1 MTANSPRMGWP
12 YPARED
18 DPWYDG
24 FEDFVQADDA
34 SGFAHRED
42 RNLFITGGGTLS
54 WDAGTGVLTWTEA
67 IQLVSPTTGFLLGI
81 AADSVT
87 IENGEVLYA
96 VLVRQALEA
105 RTLTKAIANSV
116 PSNDNA
122 FMLCVRIGNNL
133 HWRNGL
139 VMSSGSSVSGV
150 GFSGSGISLSIETGR
165 ADYVQVNPTVEEVVG
180 QWMLDGAVVAGGV
193 RFRCMMRPTFN
204 AAGWARVRVYDLGA
218 VGTPAAAVEIT
229 DDATAAY
236 RMQATTS
243 GLVYLETS
251 VMTIGVS
258 PGVGQI
264 VNARRMYEA
273 TLEQSSLAGDTV
285 DFGFAGVYVG
295 V

>member
-67 IQLVSPTTGFLLGI
+67 IQLVSPTTGFLLSI

-96 VLVRQALEA
+96 TLVRQALEA
-105 RTLTKAIANSV
+105 RTLTKAIATSV

-139 VMSSGSSVSGV
+139 VMPSGSSVIGV

-165 ADYVQVNPTVEEVVG
+165 FDYVQEGPPVEEVVG
-180 QWMLDGAVVAGGV
+180 QWMLDGNMVAGAV
-193 RFRCMMRPTFN
+193 KFRCMMRPTFTVP
-204 AAGWARVRVYDLGA
+204 GWARVRVWDLGA
-218 VGTPAAAVEIT
+218 VGTPAPAVEVT
-229 DDATAAY
+229 DDATPAY
-236 RMQATTS
+236 RMQSTAT

-251 VMTIGVS
+251 ALAIGAS
-258 PGVGQI
+258 PGIGQI
-264 VNARRMYEA
+264 VNNRRMYEA
-273 TLEQSSLAGDTV
+273 TLEQSSAVGDTV
-285 DFGFAGVYVG
+285 EFGFAGVFVG